1 MRRHILIVDDEE
13 LFREICREMLEERG
27 YRVSLA
33 ADAPVALAILK
44 REPVDLLVADITLPG
59 MDGLALIEKV
69 HEVRPGLPAIVITGF
84 LTEKNMLR
92 SLNLGVRGFLT
103 KPFFYDEL
111 FVAVEK
117 ALEHSQATRNELLL
131 HHYRPIIHLGEEI
144 LAADP
149 ETLFSTTLRTALRI
163 GLQQTGATHGFIALP
178 AADGG
183 ARFELGAAM
192 GFGPEDQPHMPA
204 YLEAVRRALSG
215 DAEEVASLDLIPGMN
230 ALAVRMPGG
239 ARRPGALV
247 FARPKG
253 EETFGDEERNL
264 ARLLAVQA
272 AIAIHHHDAHG
283 REAEHSHD
291 AARTVVALAGALL
304 PPQSGHFAG
313 QTLAALAAV
322 GVRVA
327 EALKC
332 APEDRL
338 AVRDALTFHNL
349 GKAFLPPE
357 LLTRPGPL
365 TQAEWSIMHT
375 YPAKGAEVLARV
387 ESLRAAAPL
396 VAAQRER
403 WDGAGYPAG
412 TAGEAIPLAARIVA
426 VVSAWGAMTSA
437 RPYRAALARA
447 EAAKALKSEAGHAFC
462 PRVVEAFLG
471 TGGGTGGGA
480 TEAAA
485 AKD

>member
-13 LFREICREMLEERG
+13 LFREICHEMLEERG

-69 HEVRPGLPAIVITGF
+69 HELHPGLPAIVITGF

-178 AADGG
+178 AAGG
-183 ARFELGAAM
+183 ERFELGAAM
-192 GFGPEDQPHMPA
+192 GFGPEEQPHMPA
-204 YLEAVRRALSG
+204 YLEAARRALAG
-215 DAEEVASLDLIPGMN
+215 DVEEVAAPDLIPGMTT
-230 ALAVRMPGG
+230 LAVRMPGG

-247 FARPKG
+247 LARPKG
-253 EETFGDEERNL
+253 EETFGDEARNL

-272 AIAIHHHDAHG
+272 AIAIHHHDVHG

-304 PPQSGHFAG
+304 PPKSGHLAG
-313 QTLAALAAV
+313 QTLAAVAAV
-322 GVRVA
+322 GERVA

-332 APEDRL
+332 VPDERR

-365 TQAEWSIMHT
+365 TAPEWPIMRT
-375 YPAKGAEVLARV
+375 YPGRGAEVLVRV

-403 WDGAGYPAG
+403 WDGAGYPAAI
-412 TAGEAIPLAARIVA
+412 AGEAIPLAARIVGL
-426 VVSAWGAMTSA
+426 VSAWGAMTSP
-437 RPYRAALARA
+437 RPYRAPLARA
-447 EAAKALKSEAGHAFC
+447 EAAQAVRAEAGHAFC
-462 PRVVEAFLG
+462 PRVVEAFLS
-471 TGGGTGGGA
+471 TGGAA
-480 TEAAA
+480 TEAAGT
-485 AKD
+485 KG

>member
-33 ADAPVALAILK
+33 ADAPAALALLK
-44 REPVDLLVADITLPG
+44 REAVDLLVADITLPG

-69 HEVRPGLPAIVITGF
+69 HELHPGLPAIVITGF
-84 LTEKNMLR
+84 LNETNMLR

-131 HHYRPIIHLGEEI
+131 NHYRPIIHLGQEI

-149 ETLFSTTLRTALRI
+149 ESLFSTTLRTALRI
-163 GLQQTGATHGFIALP
+163 GLQQTGATHGFIAVP
-178 AADGG
+178 ADAGE
-183 ARFELGAAM
+183 RFELGAAL
-192 GFGPEDQPHMPA
+192 GFGPEEQPHMPA
-204 YLEAVRRALSG
+204 YLEGVRRALAG
-215 DAEEVASLDLIPGMN
+215 NGEEVASADLIPGMN
-230 ALAVRMPGG
+230 TLAVRMPGG
-239 ARRPGALV
+239 VKRPGALV
-247 FARPKG
+247 LVRPKG

-264 ARLLAVQA
+264 ARLLAVQV
-272 AIAIHHHDAHG
+272 AIAIHHHDTHG
-283 REAEHSHD
+283 REAVHSHD
-291 AARTVVALAGALL
+291 SARTVVALAGALL

-322 GVRVA
+322 GERVA

-332 APEDRL
+332 GPEERR

-349 GKAFLPPE
+349 GKAFLPPA

-365 TQAEWSIMHT
+365 TPAEWPAMRT
-375 YPAKGAEVLARV
+375 YPARGAEVLMRV
-387 ESLRAAAPL
+387 ETLRAAAPL

-403 WDGAGYPAG
+403 WDGGGYPAG
-412 TAGEAIPLAARIVA
+412 TGGEALPLAARIVG
-426 VVSAWGAMTSA
+426 VVSAWGAMTSS
-437 RPYRAALARA
+437 RPYRAPLSRA
-447 EAAKALKSEAGHAFC
+447 EASKALRSEAGHAFC
-462 PRVVEAFLG
+462 PRVVDAFLG
-471 TGGGTGGGA
+471 TGGGGA
-480 TEAAA
+480 AEGAGT
-485 AKD
+485 KT

>member
-33 ADAPVALAILK
+33 ADAPVALAILR

-84 LTEKNMLR
+84 LNETNMLR

-117 ALEHSQATRNELLL
+117 ALEHSQATRNELLQ

-144 LAADP
+144 LAADHQA
-149 ETLFSTTLRTALRI
+149 LFATTLRTVLRI
-163 GLQQTGATHGFIALP
+163 GVQQTGATHGFIAL
-178 AADGG
+178 AADAGE
-183 ARFELGAAM
+183 RFELGAAT
-192 GFGPEDQPHMPA
+192 GFGPEDQPHMAA
-204 YLEAVRRALSG
+204 YLESARRAVSGNADNEVLSP
-215 DAEEVASLDLIPGMN
+215 DLIAGMTT
-230 ALAVRMPGG
+230 LAVRMPGRG
-239 ARRPGALV
+239 RPGALV
-247 FARPKG
+247 LARPKG
-253 EETFGDEERNL
+253 DETFGEEERNL
-264 ARLLAVQA
+264 AHLLAVQA

-283 REAEHSHD
+283 RALEHSHD
-291 AARTVVALAGALL
+291 AARALVALAGALL
-304 PPQSGHFAG
+304 PATSGHPTG

-322 GVRVA
+322 GERVA

-332 APEDRL
+332 APEDRR

-349 GKAFLPPE
+349 GKAFLAPE

-365 TQAEWSIMHT
+365 TDAEWDVMRT
-375 YPAKGAEVLARV
+375 YPARGAQALERV
-387 ESLRAAAPL
+387 EPLRAAAPL

-426 VVSAWGAMTSA
+426 VVTAWGAMTSQ
-437 RPYRAALARA
+437 RPYRAALGRA
-447 EAAKALKSEAGHAFC
+447 EAAEALKAEADHAFC
-462 PRVVEAFLG
+462 PRTVDAFLG
-471 TGGGTGGGA
+471 ATS
-480 TEAAA
+480 TEAAG
-485 AKD
+485 AKG